1 MRETGDRAE
10 SLRRRR
16 RRDVPI
22 PSSTKENEIHID
34 RIARYVTSASVPLAT
49 TAVATLAAP
58 SVGDIVVNDAPLT
71 VQNDL
76 LNLSTANGAM
86 AGVFNVAAF
95 SSGVVFNF
103 DPEGGLGVVSATS
116 YSGFSEWAR
125 LGAGDMIGGDNMEAA
140 VFGSLYFVIR
150 YSGTGGGSD
159 YTYGPFGNF
168 RADDGELSS
177 GYIGFTFDD
186 DLGDSVYAWA
196 EITLQSDGILTV
208 ERWAYDDEGG
218 SIAAGAIPAPSALG
232 LLALAGGA
240 AGIRRKRQA

>member
-1 MRETGDRAE
+1 MNTDR
-10 SLRRRR
+10 L
-16 RRDVPI
+16 
-22 PSSTKENEIHID
+22 
-34 RIARYVTSASVPLAT
+34 ARYVASASVPLAT

-58 SVGDIVVNDAPLT
+58 SVGDIVVSDTPLT

-86 AGVFNVAAF
+86 AGVFNVSAWT
-95 SSGVVFNF
+95 SGVAFNF
-103 DPEGGLGVVSATS
+103 EPGGGLGVVSATD
-116 YSGFSEWAR
+116 YSQLSEWAR
-125 LGAGDMIGGDNMEAA
+125 LGVGDMIGGDNMGGA
-140 VFGSLYFVIR
+140 FYGSLYFVIR

-168 RADDGELSS
+168 RTDDGELSS
-177 GYIGFTFDD
+177 GYIGFTFDT
-186 DLGDSVYAWA
+186 DLGDTVYAWA
-196 EITLQSDGILTV
+196 EVNLQPDGILTV

-218 SIAAGAIPAPSALG
+218 SITAGAIPAPGALG